1 MNWILFFA
9 GLSIAGLSLFN
20 GHLTHVSRWFN
31 ALPGQSKAD
40 IVLIV
45 VCVAGLGAWGL
56 T

>member
-1 MNWILFFA
+1 MNWILLFA
-9 GLSIAGLSLFN
+9 GVALLGLSLFN

-40 IVLIV
+40 VVLIV
-45 VCVAGLGAWGL
+45 VCVSVLGAWGL